1 MKRSNVSMPIR
12 LLALSLVLA
21 FASGCSEEKIYAGD
35 PVKTR
40 SYALGLGYFPH
51 DGTPAGV
58 LAALDVTGRDAD
70 LLVAH
75 FDGGIP
81 WEAALAGDFGAY
93 PQSLRDEVA
102 FIAGAKPAGHA
113 LYLAV
118 TPIAFLRDRLA
129 PTLTDGGPVFQAPWD
144 TRRFDHPDVIQAYR
158 NHCHLMIDAFQPDYM
173 AFGVEV
179 NLFGLLVDDSL
190 YASYR
195 SLADS
200 VYKDLKSSYPALPI
214 FQTLQADAY
223 YANVT
228 AQRAMIED
236 MLPTTDY
243 IAISAYPYGNADRYP
258 DRSRADPV
266 MLPKTYFS
274 ELRYIDRSK
283 PFAIAETGWPAED
296 LGSPYPLVVFSGTL
310 YQDQYT
316 QFVLDEADRL
326 GGRFVNVLIT
336 RDYDVFWQTVLKD
349 DPNAPLLR
357 LWRDIGLYAGDGVA
371 RPALGTWRKRLAR
384 ERR

>member
-1 MKRSNVSMPIR
+1 MIRANLSGPIR
-12 LLALSLVLA
+12 LLALVSAIV
-21 FASGCSEEKIYAGD
+21 FAAGCSEDRIYAGD

-40 SYALGLGYFPH
+40 TCALGLGYFPH
-51 DGTPAGV
+51 DGTPTGV
-58 LAALDVTGRDAD
+58 LAALDVIGKDAD

-81 WEAALAGDFGAY
+81 WEAALASDFGAY
-93 PQSLRDEVA
+93 PQSLREEVA
-102 FIAGAKPAGHA
+102 FIAGAKPAGHE

-129 PTLTDGGPVFQAPWD
+129 PTLTDAGPVFQAPWD
-144 TRRFDHPDVIQAYR
+144 VIRAYR
-158 NHCHLMIDAFQPDYM
+158 NHCHFMIDAFQPDYM

-200 VYKDLKSSYPALPI
+200 VHTDLKSSYPALPI
-214 FQTLQADAY
+214 FQTLQVDAY

-228 AQRAMIED
+228 AQRALIAD
-236 MLPTTDY
+236 LLPTTDY
-243 IAISAYPYGNADRYP
+243 VAVSAYPYGNAARYP
-258 DRSRADPV
+258 DRSRADPA
-266 MLPKTYFS
+266 MLPRTYFS
-274 ELRYIDRSK
+274 ELRDIDRSK
-283 PFAIAETGWPAED
+283 PFAVAETGWPAEN
-296 LGSPYPLVVFSGTL
+296 LGPPYPLVVFSGTL

-316 QFVLDEADRL
+316 QFVLDEAERL

-336 RDYDVFWQTVLKD
+336 RDYDALWQTALKD
-349 DPNAPLLR
+349 DPNAALLR
-357 LWRDIGLYAGDGVA
+357 LWRDIGMYDGNGLA
-371 RPALGTWRKRLAR
+371 RPALATWRTRLAR